1 MKFKRVLKVK
11 KKKNIL
17 NAGNILIKIISEIW
31 FQ

>member
-1 MKFKRVLKVK
+1 MKFKRVLKV